1 MLICG
6 SKNPDA
12 FIGIPIRWYAHIM
25 LASPLQSPGGR
36 LREMMRRDIVALP
49 GVFNAISALSACRAG
64 AEALYV
70 SGAGVTNA
78 NLAVPDIALITLQEM
93 AETAARICEIA
104 PLPVIADA
112 DTGYGESLNVAR
124 TVIEMERSGLAGIHL
139 EDQISPKRC
148 GHLEGKSLIS
158 PQDMAKKVAAAVE
171 TKRDK
176 TFLIIARTD
185 ARGVEGLDAAIH
197 RAELYTD
204 FGADAIFPEGLQSET
219 EFEAFRKRVS
229 VPLLANMTEFG
240 KTPIIPLGT
249 FRDLGYN
256 LVIFPMTAF
265 RVMLKAID
273 EAYTEL
279 VSTGTQAGLLDRMRT
294 RAELYEL
301 IDYDGYNALDR
312 KWSEMVDLGNQQEG

>member
-1 MLICG
+1 ML
-6 SKNPDA
+6 SA
-12 FIGIPIRWYAHIM
+12 PIQR
-25 LASPLQSPGGR
+25 PGRR
-36 LREMMRRDIVALP
+36 LRDLMAKDIVALP
-49 GVFNAISALSACRAG
+49 GVFNAISALSAYKAG
-64 AEALYV
+64 AQGLYL

-93 AETAARICEIA
+93 TETAARVCEIA

-124 TVIEMERSGLAGIHL
+124 TVIEMERSGLAGIHM

-158 PQDMAKKVAAAVE
+158 PADMAKKLTAAVSV
-171 TKRDK
+171 KRDPD
-176 TFLIIARTD
+176 FMVIGRTD
-185 ARGVEGLDAAIH
+185 ARGVEGLDAAIE
-197 RAELYTD
+197 RARLYVD
-204 FGADAIFPEGLQSET
+204 HGADAIFPEGLESEK
-219 EFEAFRKRVS
+219 EFESFRKAIQA
-229 VPLLANMTEFG
+229 PLLANMTEFG
-240 KTPIIPLGT
+240 KTPVLPLGT

-273 EAYTEL
+273 EAYREL
-279 VSTGTQAGLLDRMRT
+279 ISTGTQAGLISRMRT

-301 IDYDGYNALDR
+301 IDYESYNALDR
-312 KWSEMVDLGNQQEG
+312 EWSQKVESGSQN